1 MEEKKNHK
9 LVMENRERLCLWGVE
24 DVESFDDDKIV
35 AYTTEGIL
43 TVEGTGLKINRLC
56 IEDGE
61 LEIFGRAHSLVFR
74 DGGRAEGGFFGKL
87 FK

>member
-9 LVMENRERLCLWGVE
+9 LVMENREKLCLWGVE

-35 AYTTEGIL
+35 AYTTQGTL
-43 TVEGTGLKINRLC
+43 TVEGAGLKINRLTVD
-56 IEDGE
+56 EGE
-61 LEIFGRAHSLVFR
+61 MEIFGRVDTLIYR
-74 DGGRAEGGFFGKL
+74 DGGGAEGGFFSKL